1 MISLEKLNGLEER
14 FQYLEVKLAQP
25 LNGDEIKSF
34 GVEYSELKLV
44 VEKIRQYKKIFS
56 DLTELKD
63 IMNDP
68 DLRSLALEED
78 RILQIKIS
86 NKK

>member
-25 LNGDEIKSF
+25 LSGDEIKSL

-56 DLTELKD
+56 D
-63 IMNDP
+63 
-68 DLRSLALEED
+68 
-78 RILQIKIS
+78 
-86 NKK
+86 